1 MPASTKYPTVTVRE
15 KATSKGISLY
25 LDIYHNGERRKQ
37 SLQITL
43 TGDRLAD
50 GAYRSQAEDIR
61 RRVEKQLM
69 DGMPSKRESVL
80 LVEALDRYAA
90 LDHMATAA
98 RQSASVR
105 QIVLGVVGD
114 TLTLDK
120 LTDGHL
126 RTILAVMREGRSL
139 YTVAGY
145 WRIVLRSL
153 RYAYEQGWMTKDV
166 TRGMPRVSTPRGTTR
181 EYLTEGELQAL
192 LSTPAPCA
200 DVRDAFVCGL
210 LTGLRISDIERLE
223 ARHVTLS
230 WATDAL
236 NGEKVVQGG
245 VIRITVQKT
254 KQELRLPLS
263 RVAAGLLA
271 EKVAERSATGHP
283 TGKLFRL
290 PSHGVVNSRI
300 REWATQAGL
309 GKHITF
315 HVSRHTFATLSLSR
329 GGSLLAVSRYL
340 GHASVGTT
348 QVYLHLIDGQ
358 LEAAAEAIPDV
369 RGMLERGTGT
379 EG

>member
-1 MPASTKYPTVTVRE
+1 MPARTTHPTVTVRG
-15 KATSKGISLY
+15 KATAKGTRLY
-25 LDIYHNGERRKQ
+25 LDIYHNGSRRKQ
-37 SLQITL
+37 ILPILL
-43 TGDRLAD
+43 TGDRLVD
-50 GAYRSQAEDIR
+50 EEYR
-61 RRVEKQLM
+61 RRAEIVRRKVEKELL
-69 DGMPSKRESVL
+69 DGLPEEQAAVT
-80 LVEALDRYAA
+80 VIAALDHYTA
-90 LDHMATAA
+90 LDHMATAT

-105 QIVLGVVGD
+105 QIVLGVVGA

-120 LTDGHL
+120 LNDGHL
-126 RTILAVMREGRSL
+126 RAILAVIRDGRAL
-139 YTVAGY
+139 CTVAGY

-166 TRGMPRVSTPRGTTR
+166 TRGMPRVGTPRGTTR

-192 LSTPAPCA
+192 ISTPAPCA
-200 DVRDAFVCGL
+200 DTRDAFVCGL

-230 WATDAL
+230 RATDAL
-236 NGEKVVQGG
+236 SGESVVQGG
-245 VIRITVQKT
+245 VIRITVRKT

-271 EKVAERSATGHP
+271 DKIAEHP

-290 PSHGVVNSRI
+290 PSHGVINQRI
-300 REWATQAGL
+300 KEWAMQAGI

-369 RGMLERGTGT
+369 RGMLTGT
-379 EG
+379 DGGNR